1 VTCFTAP
8 LFARAWWQ
16 IVTFRGVVVVV
27 VLVVVIVVTLVLVLL
42 LVLPVDDVKSG
53 VVVVI
58 VVTTGVLPV
67 VIVVTKVVVASA
79 PNGDAPAVKTAVA
92 APSVISTANRTPVK
106 TLFFNLPCLIPAPF
120 AEFHPGV
127 WPRPH

>member
-8 LFARAWWQ
+8 LFVRAWWQ

-42 LVLPVDDVKSG
+42 LVLPVDDDVKSG

-79 PNGDAPAVKTAVA
+79 PSGDAPAVKTAVA

-106 TLFFNLPCLIPAPF
+106 TFFFNLPCLIPTPF
-120 AEFHPGV
+120 TEFHLGM
-127 WPRPH
+127 